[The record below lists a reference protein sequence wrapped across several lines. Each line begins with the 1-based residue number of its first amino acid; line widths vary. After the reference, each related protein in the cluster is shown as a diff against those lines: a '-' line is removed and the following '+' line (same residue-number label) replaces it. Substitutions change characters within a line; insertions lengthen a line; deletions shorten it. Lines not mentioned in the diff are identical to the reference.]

1 MMNIHKFHTLVFDF
15 DGVFTD
21 NKVYLDENGKETV
34 RCCRGDGFGFDL
46 LRKYQQKKGLTL
58 DVFIL
63 SKEKNP
69 IVLKRA
75 AKLKL
80 QCLHGVDDKL
90 QAMTAYFAEKRP
102 TDKAPFEGLI
112 FVGNDL
118 NDLSVM
124 RRAKH
129 SFAPVDA
136 HPMIESIAST
146 VMPQKGGEGCVRA
159 IIEEL
164 LGVDTMTADEV
175 EDFLC

>member
-1 MMNIHKFHTLVFDF
+1 MLKINSYHTLIFDF

-46 LRKYQQKKGLTL
+46 LRKYQQKKGLNL

-69 IVLKRA
+69 VVLRRA
-75 AKLKL
+75 EKLKI

-90 QAMTAYFAEKRP
+90 VNLTAYFAKNRP
-102 TDKAPFEGLI
+102 NDPHPFEGLI

-124 RRAKH
+124 KRAKL
-129 SFAPVDA
+129 SFAPADS
-136 HPMIESIAST
+136 HSIIQSVAT
-146 VMPQKGGEGCVRA
+146 VVTQEQGGNGCVRA
-159 IIEEL
+159 IIERL
-164 LGVDTMTADEV
+164 LGIDNMPLEEI
-175 EDFLC
+175 EDFLS